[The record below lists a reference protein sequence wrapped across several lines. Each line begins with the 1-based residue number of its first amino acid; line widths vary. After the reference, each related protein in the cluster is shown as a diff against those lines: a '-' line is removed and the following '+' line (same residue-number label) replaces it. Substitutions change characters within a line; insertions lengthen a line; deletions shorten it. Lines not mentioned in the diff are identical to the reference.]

1 MSETKLTSAIL
12 PVYNESTNSF
22 MAIEI
27 PSCKDITDKFTKNVL
42 AFDAKQNNPIGERQ
56 PQYLLRDNG
65 GKSVLLQEVTR
76 NKMPW
81 YNALQIKPSE
91 SRLNL
96 LNIINGDI
104 IKKVKNLFKVEL
116 AGCQVSYFA
125 NGLENVTQEIAEKK
139 EKIAKEKAEKAKEKA
154 TAKMLK
160 DADKK
165 HAKEVASKKSNA
177 KKSTK
182 KNTGT
187 KKSRVEKATQ
197 EQAKRIAKNL
207 ESTVYN
213 QAMTVPKAIPT
224 KKATKK
230 SSKKS

>member
-22 MAIEI
+22 MAIQL
-27 PSCKDITDKFTKNVL
+27 PSCKDVTDKFTKNVI
-42 AFDAKQNNPIGERQ
+42 AFDAKQNNPVGERQ

-91 SRLNL
+91 SRVNL
-96 LNIINGDI
+96 LDIINGDI
-104 IKKVKNLFKVEL
+104 IKKVKKLFKVEL
-116 AGCQVSYFA
+116 VGCQVSYFA

-165 HAKEVASKKSNA
+165 HAKEMAKKA
-177 KKSTK
+177 TKKSTK
-182 KNTGT
+182 KTATKKATGT
-187 KKSRVEKATQ
+187 PKDRVQKAT
-197 EQAKRIAKNL
+197 EAQAKRIAKNL
-207 ESTVYN
+207 ESTVYAN
-213 QAMTVPKAIPT
+213 TLTVPKAIPT
-224 KKATKK
+224 KKSTKK
-230 SSKKS
+230 S

>member
-22 MAIEI
+22 MAIQL
-27 PSCKDITDKFTKNVL
+27 PSCKDVTDKFTKNVI
-42 AFDAKQNNPIGERQ
+42 AFDAKQNNPVGERQ

-165 HAKEVASKKSNA
+165 ESKKNA
-177 KKSTK
+177 TKKSTK
-182 KNTGT
+182 KTATKKATGT
-187 KKSRVEKATQ
+187 PKDRVQKAT
-197 EQAKRIAKNL
+197 EAQAKRIAKNL
-207 ESTVYN
+207 ES
-213 QAMTVPKAIPT
+213 ALFD
-224 KKATKK
+224 
-230 SSKKS
+230 

>member
-1 MSETKLTSAIL
+1 MPETKLTSAIL

-22 MAIEI
+22 MAIQL
-27 PSCKDITDKFTKNVL
+27 PSCKDVTDKFTKNVI
-42 AFDAKQNNPIGERQ
+42 AFDAKQNNPVGERQ

-91 SRLNL
+91 SRVNL
-96 LNIINGDI
+96 LDIINGDI
-104 IKKVKNLFKVEL
+104 IKKVKKLFKVEL
-116 AGCQVSYFA
+116 VGCQVSYFA

-139 EKIAKEKAEKAKEKA
+139 EQIAKEKAEKAKVKA
-154 TAKMLK
+154 TEKILK
-160 DADKK
+160 NADKK

-197 EQAKRIAKNL
+197 DQAKRIAKNL

-213 QAMTVPKAIPT
+213 QAMTLPSVPKAIPT
-224 KKATKK
+224 KKSTKK
-230 SSKKS
+230 S